1 MKRFLAVLLTGILS
15 LCPLL
20 SGCRTEEGGTP
31 SSVKEQSVEDAITAI
46 EINWISGDIK
56 FLQSEDGHIHIKQL
70 ASKEIPNKKLF
81 IYSVKDGVL
90 TITDRNK
97 TNLGF
102 STSTDLEISCPAQD
116 FNSISVTCTNGA
128 IDGNGLQAKTLSVE
142 STVGDIDVSGKL
154 EAVNLNDNNGNVKVS
169 CSQMPKSLTS
179 NVTVGDITL
188 NLPENEGFSLML
200 DSATKKMDCD
210 FALQK
215 NGEKYIYKDGSVPI
229 TVDIANGSLSIRK
242 FAAS

>member
-1 MKRFLAVLLTGILS
+1 MKRILAVLLTGILS
-15 LCPLL
+15 LCLLL
-20 SGCRTEEGGTP
+20 SGCGTEESGTP

-56 FLQSEDGHIHIKQL
+56 FLQNEDDHIHIKQL
-70 ASKEIPNKKLF
+70 ASKEIPDKKLF
-81 IYSVKDGVL
+81 TYSVKDGVL
-90 TITDRNK
+90 TITDRNE

-116 FNSISVTCTNGA
+116 FYSISVTCTNGTV
-128 IDGNGLQAKTLSVE
+128 DGNGLQAKTLSVE
-142 STVGDIDVSGKL
+142 STVGDIDVSGIF
-154 EAVNLNDNNGNVKVS
+154 EAVNLNNHNGNVKVS
-169 CSQMPKSLTS
+169 CSQMPKSISS

-200 DSATKKMDCD
+200 DSAAGNMDCD

-215 NGEKYIYKDGSVPI
+215 DGEKYIYKDGSVPV
-229 TVDIANGSLSIRK
+229 TVDITNGDLTIHQAK
-242 FAAS
+242 